1 MSKPMLKN
9 RRRKPKGS
17 RHLAASVA
25 AAANGEYYSR
35 AVGRA
40 LDVLECF
47 HDSQTSLSLMDIS
60 HLGGLPQSS
69 LFRILSTLES
79 RGYLLRTGD
88 GAYTLA
94 PKVLHGTIY
103 DRAER
108 IKEIARPFLKALNNK
123 LNETASLAFL
133 FEDRIQLIDTIE
145 TFHEIRVT
153 NTLGRVLPPHCSSL
167 GKAITAFQSKQLIER
182 LLRVSGL
189 FPRTEKTVVDRSA
202 VLADLENVRQSEY
215 SADREESTLGG
226 VCFGAPIFD
235 ERGQA
240 VAAISVSTPL
250 IRMSKERESETIKA
264 VVEAARQTSEAIKAS
279 VSLRSGEMSS

>member
-1 MSKPMLKN
+1 MSKTIFKN

-17 RHLAASVA
+17 RHLATSA
-25 AAANGEYYSR
+25 AAPVNGEYYSR

-47 HDSQTSLSLMDIS
+47 HHSQTSLSLMDIS

-79 RGYLLRTGD
+79 RGYLHRTAD

-108 IKEIARPFLKALNNK
+108 IKEIARPFLKALNNL

-167 GKAITAFQSKQLIER
+167 GKSVTAFQSKQVIER

-202 VLADLENVRQSEY
+202 VLADLENVRQNGY

-250 IRMSKERESETIKA
+250 IRMSKEREHDTIKA
-264 VVEAARQTSEAIKAS
+264 VVDAARQIS
-279 VSLRSGEMSS
+279 